1 MRTNGANS
9 NRHLLKMKVA
19 LAAGGL
25 ITTFIGAGL
34 LGSQAAET
42 AVTTTTT
49 TNTSP
54 SLNETV
60 TNTTITLPELDLEL
74 EAIPTVAAPSF
85 SVSSRPVANGRSS
98 G

>member
-1 MRTNGANS
+1 MSPNGANS
-9 NRHLLKMKVA
+9 NQHLLKMKVA

-25 ITTFIGAGL
+25 ITTLVGAGL

-42 AVTTTTT
+42 AVSTTTTST
-49 TNTSP
+49 TLDEAASGAA
-54 SLNETV
+54 
-60 TNTTITLPELDLEL
+60 ITLPELDLEL

-85 SVSSRPVANGRSS
+85 SVSSRPLASGRSS